1 MTIARRAF
9 AFLSLAACAAFAHA
23 QVPMPFPVGVP
34 FIWLGTAT
42 ADLKKRLPD
51 NPNNY
56 VILFEASGQAAI
68 RLDCNNGR
76 ARWARDGGTLAIS
89 PIAGTKKGCNYGS
102 MDVAF
107 ATDLGEVTGW
117 RYDGTDLLLLGRDGR
132 AMLFAAKPRPAA
144 KK

>member
-1 MTIARRAF
+1 
-9 AFLSLAACAAFAHA
+9 
-23 QVPMPFPVGVP
+23 MPFPVGVP
-34 FIWLGTAT
+34 LVWLGTAT

-56 VILFEASGQAAI
+56 VILFEASGQASI
-68 RLDCNNGR
+68 KLDCNNGR
-76 ARWARDGGTLAIS
+76 ARWARDGERLAIS

-132 AMLFAAKPRPAA
+132 AMLFVAKPRPAA
-144 KK
+144 KP